1 MNKPSL
7 PKGSILIWTVL
18 LCISLTTVFF
28 FFSQRL
34 NLTAMVQRRA
44 IETQN
49 AKVFLQSY
57 ADYVQSLTF
66 NQLIDMAG
74 PIEEGDLTG
83 VLSNAVGQIKGG
95 LDGGQSLTYHVGQGK
110 AKIEWGLCAK
120 DEAGRPFEVTPS
132 DNQKSENCSGGY
144 DQSAEVQN
152 SFTLTAGE
160 IPVSY
165 RIIPTEGAILYDQ
178 TWHMELHQKLG
189 QKTLDVVKE
198 FTPKEG

>member
-1 MNKPSL
+1 MNKRST

-18 LCISLTTVFF
+18 LSISLTTVFF

-34 NLTAMVQRRA
+34 NMSAMVQRRT
-44 IETQN
+44 IEEQN

-66 NQLIDMAG
+66 NQLVEMAG
-74 PIEEGDLTG
+74 PIEQDDLTG

-95 LDGGQSLTYHVGQGK
+95 VDAGQSLTYFVAQGK
-110 AKIEWGLCAK
+110 AKVEWGFCAG

-152 SFTLTAGE
+152 SFTLTAAQV
-160 IPVSY
+160 PVSY
-165 RIIPTEGAILYDQ
+165 RIIPLEGAVLYGQ
-178 TWHMELHQKLG
+178 TWQLELHQPLAK
-189 QKTLDVVKE
+189 KTLDLVKN